1 MPPWNSVS
9 ELSVI
14 IMLTV
19 IDLQFSACKS
29 YYFVVVV
36 CVFSWSHQSCWVI
49 LSYAATPSHCGCI
62 QSQSNQSSFD
72 FQTPLCAHTRPL
84 RTGGVLKHR
93 ELWKL
98 TESHHVYIYII
109 YNNYNCESLFRI
121 INIKLF
127 SIRVHQIHQ
136 YVFLWVALRP
146 MAPTRVSLKIGSPQ
160 KFDGLS

>member
-9 ELSVI
+9 KLSVI

-98 TESHHVYIYII
+98 THVLQDSSQKLKWSCATFVVHMCSRVATHSISKKLCSDSALIAWRGPGDLESNWPQCHPP
-109 YNNYNCESLFRI
+109 N
-121 INIKLF
+121 
-127 SIRVHQIHQ
+127 RV
-136 YVFLWVALRP
+136 
-146 MAPTRVSLKIGSPQ
+146 
-160 KFDGLS
+160 